1 MSGDALP
8 PGDGSLPVIHVVGL
22 GPGGEDLVTA
32 GTVELIAEAQQA
44 FVRTRRHPAAALL
57 SHATSFDSFYDR
69 AERIEDVYPAI
80 VEALVEA
87 ARVHGMVLYAVPGSP
102 LVAER
107 TVELLLADRRV
118 RAVAHAGLSFLDL
131 TWVRLGIDP
140 VETGARLVDGHRFA
154 VEAAGERGPLL
165 VAQCDSRFVLSDIKL
180 SVDEA
185 PDEPVTVLQRLGL
198 PDESV
203 RLVDWWDLDREIEPD
218 HLTSVWIPSLA
229 DPVGGEV
236 VRLDELVRRLR
247 VEDPW
252 KATQTHDSLKR
263 YLLEESYEVLEAIDV
278 HDPVSGEGVDEL
290 CAELGD
296 LLYQVVFH
304 SALAA
309 EGGWFTLADVAAGM
323 HDKLVRRHPHVF
335 DPDPDGAPEIQD
347 LVTAWE
353 ADKRVEMG
361 RGSVMDGIPSTM
373 PALARALKV
382 VRKADHI
389 ATPSASEPRAPIAG
403 DDLARALWELVEA
416 AHAAGL
422 DPEDALRVETDRRIA
437 RLRELERR
445 DG

>member
-1 MSGDALP
+1 MTAGP
-8 PGDGSLPVIHVVGL
+8 PTAVVDVVGL
-22 GPGGEDLVTA
+22 GPGPPDLMTIGA
-32 GTVELIAEAQQA
+32 LDLIDRVPAA
-44 FVRTRRHPAAALL
+44 FLRTRRHPAAEAI
-57 SHATSFDSFYDR
+57 SGAQSFDPVYDS
-69 AERIEDVYPAI
+69 AGRIEDVYPRI
-80 VEALVEA
+80 VESLVEEA
-87 ARVHGMVLYAVPGSP
+87 HRHGRILYAVPGSP
-102 LVAER
+102 LVAEH
-107 TVELLLADRRV
+107 TVELLLADGRV
-118 RAVAHAGLSFLDL
+118 RTRTHAAMSFLDL

-140 VETGARLVDGHRFA
+140 VETGARLVDAHRFA

-180 SVDEA
+180 SVEEA

-203 RLVDWWDLDREIEPD
+203 RQVDWWDLDREIEPD
-218 HLTSVWIPSLA
+218 HLTSVWIPGLGA
-229 DPVGGEV
+229 PVGGEV

-252 KATQTHDSLKR
+252 KAEQTHDSLKQ
-263 YLLEESYEVLEAIDV
+263 YLLEESYEVLEAIDD
-278 HDPVSGEGVDEL
+278 HDPDSGEGADEL

-296 LLYQVVFH
+296 LLYQVVLH
-304 SALAA
+304 SAIAA
-309 EGGWFTLADVAAGM
+309 EEGWFTLADVAAGM

-335 DPDPDGAPEIQD
+335 DPGPDGAPEVQD
-347 LVTAWE
+347 LVDAWE

-389 ATPSASEPRAPIAG
+389 AAPSGSEIPSSMATE
-403 DDLARALWELVEA
+403 DLGRALWALVEA

-437 RLRELERR
+437 RLREQERR